1 MKYRLIIGES
11 VENNIQNLKN
21 KTMKHK
27 TVIITGASSG
37 IGKAIAKLFLD
48 KGSNVVMNSSNM
60 ENLKTTYEE
69 FGSPENAIL
78 VVGDIS
84 KKQVGEEIVRKAIEK
99 FRTIDVLVNNAGVFQ
114 PKPFLDVENEDL
126 NRFIDVNLKGTFF
139 TSQAAIKQM
148 LVQGGGAIIN
158 IGTVLVDHAIA
169 GFPATAAVSSKG
181 AIHAL
186 TRQLA
191 AEFGKDNIKVNTIA
205 PGTIRSPLQ
214 GKIGLADADS
224 LAGLHLLNRI
234 GEPKEIAEATYYLA
248 TADFVTGETI
258 NVAGGHTA
266 GHAI

>member
-1 MKYRLIIGES
+1 M
-11 VENNIQNLKN
+11 KN
-21 KTMKHK
+21 KT
-27 TVIITGASSG
+27 VIVTGASTG

-48 KGSNVVMNSSNM
+48 KGSNVVMNSSN
-60 ENLKTTYEE
+60 EGNLKAAFEE
-69 FGSPENAIL
+69 FGSPENAIM
-78 VVGDIS
+78 VAGDIS
-84 KKQVGEEIVRKAIEK
+84 KKIVSTAIVEKAIEQFK
-99 FRTIDVLVNNAGVFQ
+99 TVDVLVNNAGVFQ
-114 PKPFLDVENEDL
+114 PKPFMEVEDEDL
-126 NRFIDVNLKGTFF
+126 DRFLDVNLKGTFF

-148 LVQGGGAIIN
+148 LTQDGGSIIN

-205 PGTIRSPLQ
+205 PGIIRSPLQ
-214 GKIGLADADS
+214 GKIGVEDADS

-234 GEPKEIAEATYYLA
+234 GEPEEIAEATYYLA
-248 TADFVTGETI
+248 TAGFVTGETI
-258 NVAGGHTA
+258 NLAGGHTV